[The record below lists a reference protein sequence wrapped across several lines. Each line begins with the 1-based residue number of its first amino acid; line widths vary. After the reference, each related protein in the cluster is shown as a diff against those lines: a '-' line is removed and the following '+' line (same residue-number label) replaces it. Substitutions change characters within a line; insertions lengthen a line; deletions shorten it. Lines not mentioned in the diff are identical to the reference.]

1 MPATHALAHHGFH
14 VFAVYPWAGLLG
26 VRAGTALSILD
37 SCRIRW
43 GTVVGVHGARVSVR
57 SRPLTWDGREL
68 FLGAERVESVR
79 WSAGDPVDLSPPAL
93 GAAVA
98 CHWDWVCDTLTP
110 SQVDELATRNA
121 HQLTALAAA

>member
-1 MPATHALAHHGFH
+1 
-14 VFAVYPWAGLLG
+14 
-26 VRAGTALSILD
+26 
-37 SCRIRW
+37 
-43 GTVVGVHGARVSVR
+43 VSVR